1 MTTSKIVEN
10 WMTQPVVSIDPY
22 TRLDDAKQ
30 LMNTKSIRTLPVTN
44 EGKLVGIVT
53 RRDLLRYDPSAAMK
67 SHWTEYSGLENETV
81 DHIMSRKVT
90 TVRSNATVGQAAR
103 VMYENKFSGLPV
115 TDTSRQMVGII
126 TSTDMF
132 RFILE
137 NSDYVNSFYKTSSL
151 MTSLVETIAPY
162 ETLFEAHRL
171 MGIMRIRA
179 LPVVDDHETL
189 VGIITRTDVL
199 SADPSA
205 FMKHRQD
212 LSRKI
217 LSTPISYIMTSKP
230 ITINPDTPVSTAAE
244 LMMNYKIHSLP
255 VLNEENR
262 LAGII
267 TDSDLFHMILQ
278 KFN

>member
-1 MTTSKIVEN
+1 MTSKNVEN
-10 WMTQPVVSIDPY
+10 WMTQPVVSIVPY

-30 LMNTKSIRTLPVTN
+30 LMNTRNIRTLPVTN
-44 EGKLVGIVT
+44 EGQLVGIVT

-67 SHWTEYSGLENETV
+67 SSWNEYSGIENETV

-90 TVRSNATVGQAAR
+90 TVRTNATVGQAAR

-115 TDTSRQMVGII
+115 TDTSRNMVGII
-126 TSTDMF
+126 TSTDLF
-132 RFILE
+132 RFIKD
-137 NSDYVNSFYKTSSL
+137 NADYVNSFYKTSSL
-151 MTSLVETIAPY
+151 MTTLVETIAPY

-179 LPVVDDHETL
+179 LPVVDDNAAL

-205 FMKHRQD
+205 FMKHHQD
-212 LSRKI
+212 MSRKI

-230 ITINPDTPVSTAAE
+230 ITIDPETPVSKAAE
-244 LMMNYKIHSLP
+244 LMMTYKIHSLP
-255 VLNEENR
+255 VLNDENR
-262 LAGII
+262 LVGII
-267 TDSDLFHMILQ
+267 TDSDLFRMILQ

>member
-1 MTTSKIVEN
+1 MTSKNVDK

-30 LMNTKSIRTLPVTN
+30 LMNTKNIRTLPVTN
-44 EGKLVGIVT
+44 DGELIGIVT

-67 SHWTEYSGLENETV
+67 SNYTGYEGLEKETV

-115 TDTSRQMVGII
+115 TDTSRKMVGII
-126 TSTDMF
+126 TSTDLF
-132 RFILE
+132 RFIKE
-137 NSDYVNSFYKTSSL
+137 NADYVNSFYKTATL
-151 MTSLVETIAPY
+151 MTTLVETIAPY

-179 LPVVDDHETL
+179 LPVVDDAQSL

-205 FMKHRQD
+205 FMKNRQD

-217 LSTPISYIMTSKP
+217 LSTPISFIMTSKP
-230 ITINPDTPVSTAAE
+230 ITINPATEVSKAAE
-244 LMMNYKIHSLP
+244 LMMTYKIHSLP
-255 VLNEENR
+255 VLNEENQ
-262 LAGII
+262 LVGII
-267 TDSDLFHMILQ
+267 TDSDLFRMILQ